1 MMALEARQDQRH
13 DLDIGEARL
22 LINWRIWSERYTIT
36 MRIKMAIHH
45 CESVADPRVYACSFS
60 TFFRELIALNY
71 CIEVKCVVN
80 LLKVIRTATVRFHF
94 IVCQPTNWSMLE
106 ERNVAPTEGYRNHR
120 NFEKFIH
127 LSSFQIVLRD
137 LLLKFLRIS
146 KIHLSSFHRS

>member
-1 MMALEARQDQRH
+1 MTALEAHQDQRH

-22 LINWRIWSERYTIT
+22 LINWRIWSERCTIT

-106 ERNVAPTEGYRNHR
+106 ERNVAPTETVEISKNLFIYPLSNRSSR
-120 NFEKFIH
+120 FALEIFKNFKDPFI
-127 LSSFQIVLRD
+127 LFPSS
-137 LLLKFLRIS
+137 LKF
-146 KIHLSSFHRS
+146 